1 MGVRLQCLTE
11 ANPRETTYVF
21 WFEESG
27 VSNNRV
33 FEKSGFPCIPF
44 HIPLESHQFC
54 GPVITE
60 ALPMV
65 HCGNAQIRQVREVR
79 TFFGNFFQFAQTREH
94 SFSFEF
100 ARHFLNVTHDEL
112 RIISSINVSNCQA
125 IVTDYVKT
133 CSEKNIFI
141 CLYHN
146 HLNHYLRIL
155 VPGEFVFVLPR
166 TNKALLCQE
175 IGLVLKN
182 KAVSKE
188 YRLAPF
194 SDWGK
199 NVVMS

>member
-1 MGVRLQCLTE
+1 MGVSKNRAFEKSGVKLQCLTE
-11 ANPRETTYVF
+11 ANPRETTNVF

-33 FEKSGFPCIPF
+33 FEKLGFPCIPF

-133 CSEKNIFI
+133 CSEKLFLFACTTTIEIIVYVFQFLVNSFSYFHT
-141 CLYHN
+141 LTK
-146 HLNHYLRIL
+146 HY
-155 VPGEFVFVLPR
+155 FVKKL
-166 TNKALLCQE
+166 
-175 IGLVLKN
+175 
-182 KAVSKE
+182 
-188 YRLAPF
+188 
-194 SDWGK
+194 DWFWQR
-199 NVVMS
+199 SL